1 MTDQDVI
8 NATKDA
14 LHQIEHDRIAHNME
28 LLRRAPVPVLLRLR
42 DAARL
47 LEATGWKLDA
57 MEESALF
64 DYVIKQRSG
73 DAPTLL

>member
-1 MTDQDVI
+1 MTDQEIIDL
-8 NATKDA
+8 TKAA

-28 LLRRAPVPVLLRLR
+28 LLRRAPVQVLFRLR

-47 LEATGWKLDA
+47 LEATGWRPEA

-64 DYVIKQRSG
+64 EYAIKQRSG
-73 DAPTLL
+73 DAPTSL